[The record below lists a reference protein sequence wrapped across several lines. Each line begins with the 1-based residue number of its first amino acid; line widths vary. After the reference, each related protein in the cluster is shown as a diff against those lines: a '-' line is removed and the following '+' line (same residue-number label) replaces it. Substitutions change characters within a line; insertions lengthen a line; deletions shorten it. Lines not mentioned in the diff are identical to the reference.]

1 VTLSERYSE
10 KKQVLNAVS
19 WRDETAEKVIKK
31 KEGGEVFYEP
41 DVELRDTENV
51 LLGEDIDEY
60 LKREVLPHVP
70 DAWIDYD
77 KTIRGYEISF
87 SKYFYKY
94 EPLRSLEGI
103 KVDILVLEAESEGL
117 LAEILS

>member
-1 VTLSERYSE
+1 M
-10 KKQVLNAVS
+10 
-19 WRDETAEKVIKK
+19 
-31 KEGGEVFYEP
+31 
-41 DVELRDTENV
+41 ELRDTENV